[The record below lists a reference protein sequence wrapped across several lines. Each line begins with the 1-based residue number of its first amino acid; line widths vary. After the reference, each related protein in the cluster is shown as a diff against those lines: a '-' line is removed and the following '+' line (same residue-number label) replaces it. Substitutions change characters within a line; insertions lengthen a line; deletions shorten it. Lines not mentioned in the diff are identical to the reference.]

1 MKKQIKEL
9 EGHKHSLEKKI
20 DEGLSV
26 WKVDFSIIIYVSFHT
41 EAEFFKVSL
50 KIKEEEIDRYELKL
64 REESEKNTEIKA
76 QLLTLEKGEW
86 ELSYRTI
93 LE

>member
-1 MKKQIKEL
+1 MELENMKKQIIK
-9 EGHKHSLEKKI
+9 
-20 DEGLSV
+20 
-26 WKVDFSIIIYVSFHT
+26 
-41 EAEFFKVSL
+41 FFKVSL
-50 KIKEEEIDRYELKL
+50 KIKEEAIDRYELKL
-64 REESEKNTEIKA
+64 REEKEKNTEIKA